1 MGAAHQTPPLV
12 GAGRNSWD
20 AWQAGNYLG
29 AVGHTGLFSIE
40 GLGAAESW
48 LGRGM
53 MGGGGLM
60 MVTSSGALVPVAA
73 PFAVGGAAMTAH
85 GSVVMS
91 KALLECR
98 GKDGGGK
105 QSGKNDPHTN
115 RKAKGT
121 AQQDYDK
128 MKADLASYKAK
139 HGKKCVKQKLEWFK
153 KQIKHLKRK
162 ADATGETHSRK
173 GKGNR

>member
-98 GKDGGGK
+98 GKDGQYAKTPPGNLNKLKGNQGWRDK
-105 QSGKNDPHTN
+105 KGNIWKKDMKHKDHWDVADPKT
-115 RKAKGT
+115 
-121 AQQDYDK
+121 
-128 MKADLASYKAK
+128 
-139 HGKKCVKQKLEWFK
+139 GKKIKEIDFNGN
-153 KQIKHLKRK
+153 QIWPQGAKN
-162 ADATGETHSRK
+162 K
-173 GKGNR
+173 GKR